1 MNYFELKKIYEE
13 KFLKSNIEETADID
27 WIIVEIT
34 GKQRSML
41 PFISDFSEDELEK
54 ITQALEKRL
63 KHIPF
68 GYIFGKTEFYG
79 REFFVS
85 NDTLIPRID
94 TEILTLTATNFIN
107 EKIKDNQSFS
117 LNNKVSV
124 LDIGTGTGIIAITLN
139 LETKADVTAVDISE
153 KALEIAMKNSKNL
166 NSNVKFFRSNL
177 FENIGDEKFDFI
189 VSNPPYIKSNV
200 CLELEP
206 EVRLNEPILALD
218 GGEDG
223 LFFYKSIIE
232 KAKNYLKNDGM
243 LIFEIGYDQGEEI
256 SNLMKKDFENITVV
270 KDYSNNDRV
279 VYGKLRSNIW
289 LKD

>member
-139 LETKADVTAVDISE
+139 LETKADVTAVDVSE

-232 KAKNYLKNDGM
+232 KAKNYLNNDGM
-243 LIFEIGYDQGEEI
+243 LIFEIGYDQGEEV

-279 VYGKLRSNIW
+279 VYGKLRSNI
-289 LKD
+289 

>member
-13 KFLKSNIEETADID
+13 KFFKANIEETADID

-41 PFISDFSEDELEK
+41 PFIGDFSKDELEK

-85 NDTLIPRID
+85 NYTLIPRID
-94 TEILTLTATNFIN
+94 TEILTLTATDFIN
-107 EKIKDNQSFS
+107 EKIKKNQG
-117 LNNKVSV
+117 LKEENKVSV
-124 LDIGTGTGIIAITLN
+124 LDIGTGTGIVAITLN

-153 KALEIAMKNSKNL
+153 KALEIAKKNAENL

-177 FENIGDEKFDFI
+177 FENIGGNKFDFI
-189 VSNPPYIKSNV
+189 VSNPPYIKSDV

-218 GGEDG
+218 GGKDG
-223 LFFYKSIIE
+223 LFFYKSIVE
-232 KAKNYLKNDGM
+232 KAKNYLNDGGM
-243 LIFEIGYDQGEEI
+243 LIFEIGYDQGEEV
-256 SNLMKKDFENITVV
+256 SSLMKKDFENIMVV

-279 VYGKLRSNIW
+279 VYGKLRSD
-289 LKD
+289 L

>member
-243 LIFEIGYDQGEEI
+243 LIFEIGYDQGEEV

-279 VYGKLRSNIW
+279 VYGKLRSNI
-289 LKD
+289 